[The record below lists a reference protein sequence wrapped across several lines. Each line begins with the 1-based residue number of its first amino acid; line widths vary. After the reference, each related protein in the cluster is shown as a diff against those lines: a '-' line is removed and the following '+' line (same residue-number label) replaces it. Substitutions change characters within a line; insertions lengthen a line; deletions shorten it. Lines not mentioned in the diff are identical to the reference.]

1 MTTPPE
7 SRQAGFPLVISP
19 TMSPTMLSQVFK
31 SFGFALLALQLV
43 TGSTNAGYVFSSTV
57 EQNGTKVDFNKSPQN
72 PAGTGSASKIGLY
85 SFGSDADQFD
95 YIRAKIRVWAQLPP
109 EAIGD
114 KAPYIVIAKSGTLDL
129 DLALTVGDA
138 VRLDLRVSYDM
149 FPSSNGVIEKQTEFE
164 TVTLNQ
170 SLAIAAIMAKDPDRK
185 VEAWL
190 ASDDFKAITVPAT
203 FDTLQ
208 IVNGRPTI
216 VTRVLTSTLTLE
228 AVPEPST
235 IALFLATP
243 WMAHKWN
250 RRRKRP
256 ANSKHSIE

>member
-1 MTTPPE
+1 M
-7 SRQAGFPLVISP
+7 
-19 TMSPTMLSQVFK
+19 MSPIMLSNALK
-31 SFGFALLALQLV
+31 SFGFALLAVQLLV
-43 TGSTNAGYVFSSTV
+43 GSSYAGYVFSSTV
-57 EQNGTKVDFNKSPQN
+57 EQNGTKVNFRKTPGN

-85 SFGSDADQFD
+85 SFGTDADQFD

-149 FPSSNGVIEKQTEFE
+149 FPSSNGVVEKQTEFE

-190 ASDDFKAITVPAT
+190 ASDDFKAITVPASI
-203 FDTLQ
+203 DTLQ

-216 VTRVLTSTLTLE
+216 VTKVLTSTLTLE

-235 IALFLATP
+235 VALFLVTP
-243 WMAHKWN
+243 WIAHSWN
-250 RRRKRP
+250 RRRTRP
-256 ANSKHSIE
+256 AN